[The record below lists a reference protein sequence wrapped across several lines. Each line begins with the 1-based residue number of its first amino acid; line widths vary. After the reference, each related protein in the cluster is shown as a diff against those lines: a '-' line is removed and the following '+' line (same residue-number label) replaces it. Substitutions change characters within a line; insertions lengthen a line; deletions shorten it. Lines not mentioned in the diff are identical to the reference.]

1 MEGPQFRQ
9 ELSQQLKLCP
19 QLMQNIALLQMNVQD
34 LREFLERAVEENPML
49 EQQEPSGDA
58 FRELSAR
65 NEWMRTSSDAPPE
78 PGAEDRELT
87 SRESFLREQLERRKL
102 PPKLLS
108 LCTYLIERLD
118 EDGFLPPE
126 ELEHLHHLG
135 LPAPM
140 LEEALAAVQAL
151 EPAGIAARSLSEC
164 LLIQLRRSGQETPL
178 LTELVSHHLEPLAR
192 QQYSPLAHLLH
203 CSKAEVENAAAQ
215 IAQLDPHP
223 GRWDAPA
230 SEPVQYIQP
239 DAYVLDENG
248 ALSVVLNDFYLPHLT
263 LSSQYEEMM
272 HSADAETA
280 SYLRRACK
288 QAQELL
294 SGLSRRGENA
304 PPMSGGC
311 SEHAGPL
318 FSSAGWSAFPYDP
331 PHSGRVSWAESVHHH
346 PGAEGKIS
354 SVPPGN
360 LPAQRIFF
368 SARRRQ
374 FSAGD
379 PHPNGAAP
387 AAGADAQRPSP
398 PGASG
403 AGGLSAR
410 AAHRVQIPSA
420 ACASGCQQAPKEIKG
435 VFSMN
440 YTDLTAYRKSNPF
453 MDFCGIEAVRAEH
466 DDCEVKMTITATDKN
481 THGFVHGGLLFT
493 LADCVAG
500 LTARSDGRNYVTQSA
515 HINFI
520 KNLTEG
526 TIHAYGMTLS
536 RGRTIVIIRVQIK
549 SEDGRLLAD
558 GTVDMFCVK

>member
-9 ELSQQLKLCP
+9 ELSQRLKLCP

-49 EQQEPSGDA
+49 EQREPSGDA

-65 NEWMRTSSDAPPE
+65 NEWMGTSSDAPPE

-87 SRESFLREQLERRKL
+87 SRESFLRDQLARRKL

-192 QQYSPLAHLLH
+192 QQYSPLAHLLR

-248 ALSVVLNDFYLPHLT
+248 ALSVVLNDFYLPHLA

-294 SGLSRRGENA
+294 SGLSRRGKTLHRCLEAVVSTQA
-304 PPMSGGC
+304 PFFLLSDGVLSPMTRRTLAESLGLNPSTITRALKGKYLQC
-311 SEHAGPL
+311 RRGIYPL
-318 FSSAGWSAFPYDP
+318 SAF
-331 PHSGRVSWAESVHHH
+331 
-346 PGAEGKIS
+346 
-354 SVPPGN
+354 
-360 LPAQRIFF
+360 FF

-420 ACASGCQQAPKEIKG
+420 ACASCCQQAPKEIKG

-526 TIHAYGMTLS
+526 TIHAYGTTLS

>member
-87 SRESFLREQLERRKL
+87 SRESFLRDQLARRKL

-108 LCTYLIERLD
+108 LCTYLIELLD

-135 LPAPM
+135 LPDPM

-178 LTELVSHHLEPLAR
+178 LTELVSHHLEALAR

-215 IAQLDPHP
+215 IAQMDPHP
-223 GRWDAPA
+223 GRWDAPV

-280 SYLRRACK
+280 SYLRRTCK

-294 SGLSRRGENA
+294 SGLSRRGETLHRCLEA
-304 PPMSGGC
+304 VVSMQTPFFLLPDGVLSPMTRRTLAESLGLNPSTITRALKGKYLQC
-311 SEHAGPL
+311 RRGIYPL
-318 FSSAGWSAFPYDP
+318 SAFFSQPVGGSSPQEIRTRMVQLLQQEPMLNDRLLRERLAQEGYRQYEISNFACP
-331 PHSGRVSWAESVHHH
+331 GHEGRH
-346 PGAEGKIS
+346 
-354 SVPPGN
+354 N
-360 LPAQRIFF
+360 LLYWNCKDYWGI
-368 SARRRQ
+368 
-374 FSAGD
+374 G
-379 PHPNGAAP
+379 P
-387 AAGADAQRPSP
+387 AAHSCLGSVRRFWPNDTAAFIAGTVQEQYEGPCNAEDYLIMQLRLC
-398 PGASG
+398 SG
-403 AGGLSAR
+403 L
-410 AAHRVQIPSA
+410 
-420 ACASGCQQAPKEIKG
+420 
-435 VFSMN
+435 
-440 YTDLTAYRKSNPF
+440 
-453 MDFCGIEAVRAEH
+453 
-466 DDCEVKMTITATDKN
+466 
-481 THGFVHGGLLFT
+481 
-493 LADCVAG
+493 
-500 LTARSDGRNYVTQSA
+500 
-515 HINFI
+515 
-520 KNLTEG
+520 NLTEY
-526 TIHAYGMTLS
+526 AARYGVRFDAGQMAFLRHCAASGYAVLDGDTLRLTPS
-536 RGRTIVIIRVQIK
+536 GMIVQNAILEELI
-549 SEDGRLLAD
+549 
-558 GTVDMFCVK
+558 

>member
-9 ELSQQLKLCP
+9 ELSQRLKLCP

-49 EQQEPSGDA
+49 EQREPSGDA
-58 FRELSAR
+58 F
-65 NEWMRTSSDAPPE
+65 
-78 PGAEDRELT
+78 RELT
-87 SRESFLREQLERRKL
+87 SRESFLRDQLARRKL

-192 QQYSPLAHLLH
+192 QQYSPLAHLLR

-248 ALSVVLNDFYLPHLT
+248 ALSVVLNDFYLPHLA

-294 SGLSRRGENA
+294 SGLSRRGKTLHRCLEAVVSTQA
-304 PPMSGGC
+304 PFFLLSDGVLSPMTRRTLAESLGLNPSTITRALKGKYLQC
-311 SEHAGPL
+311 RRGIYPL
-318 FSSAGWSAFPYDP
+318 SAFFSQPVGGSSPQEIRTRMVQLLQQEPMLNDRLLRERLAQEGYQLAQ
-331 PHSGRVSWAESVHHH
+331 RTVSKYRRQLA
-346 PGAEGKIS
+346 
-354 SVPPGN
+354 
-360 LPAQRIFF
+360 LPAA
-368 SARRRQ
+368 SK
-374 FSAGD
+374 
-379 PHPNGAAP
+379 
-387 AAGADAQRPSP
+387 RP
-398 PGASG
+398 
-403 AGGLSAR
+403 
-410 AAHRVQIPSA
+410 
-420 ACASGCQQAPKEIKG
+420 KK
-435 VFSMN
+435 
-440 YTDLTAYRKSNPF
+440 
-453 MDFCGIEAVRAEH
+453 
-466 DDCEVKMTITATDKN
+466 
-481 THGFVHGGLLFT
+481 
-493 LADCVAG
+493 
-500 LTARSDGRNYVTQSA
+500 
-515 HINFI
+515 
-520 KNLTEG
+520 
-526 TIHAYGMTLS
+526 
-536 RGRTIVIIRVQIK
+536 
-549 SEDGRLLAD
+549 
-558 GTVDMFCVK
+558 

>member
-9 ELSQQLKLCP
+9 ELSQRLKLCP

-49 EQQEPSGDA
+49 EQREPSGDA

-87 SRESFLREQLERRKL
+87 SRESFLRDQLARRKL

-108 LCTYLIERLD
+108 LCTYLIELLD

-140 LEEALAAVQAL
+140 PEEALAAVQAL

-248 ALSVVLNDFYLPHLT
+248 ALSVVLNDFYLPHLA

-294 SGLSRRGENA
+294 SGLSRRGKTLHRCLEA
-304 PPMSGGC
+304 VVSTQ
-311 SEHAGPL
+311 APL

-360 LPAQRIFF
+360 LPAQCILF
-368 SARRRQ
+368 SVRRRQ

-420 ACASGCQQAPKEIKG
+420 ACASCCQQAPKEIKG

-526 TIHAYGMTLS
+526 TIHAYGTTLS

>member
-34 LREFLERAVEENPML
+34 LREFLERAVEENSML

-87 SRESFLREQLERRKL
+87 SRESFLRDQLARRKL

-108 LCTYLIERLD
+108 LCTYLIELLD

-135 LPAPM
+135 LPDPM

-178 LTELVSHHLEPLAR
+178 LTELVSHHLEALAR

-223 GRWDAPA
+223 GRWDAPV

-280 SYLRRACK
+280 SYLRRTCK

-294 SGLSRRGENA
+294 SGLSRRGETLHRCLEAVVSTQA
-304 PPMSGGC
+304 PFFLLPDGVLSPMTRRTLAESLGLNPSTITRALKGKYLQC
-311 SEHAGPL
+311 RRGIYPL
-318 FSSAGWSAFPYDP
+318 SAF
-331 PHSGRVSWAESVHHH
+331 
-346 PGAEGKIS
+346 
-354 SVPPGN
+354 
-360 LPAQRIFF
+360 F
-368 SARRRQ
+368 SRRRQ

-420 ACASGCQQAPKEIKG
+420 ACSSCCQQAPKEIKG
-435 VFSMN
+435 VFAMN

-526 TIHAYGMTLS
+526 TIHAYGTTLS

>member
-49 EQQEPSGDA
+49 EQREPSGDA

-87 SRESFLREQLERRKL
+87 SRESFLRDQLARRKL

-140 LEEALAAVQAL
+140 PEEALAAVQAL

-164 LLIQLRRSGQETPL
+164 LLLQLRRSGQETPL

-192 QQYSPLAHLLH
+192 QQYGPLAHLLH

-248 ALSVVLNDFYLPHLT
+248 ALSVVLNDFYLPHLA

-294 SGLSRRGENA
+294 SGLSRRGKTLHRCLEAVVSTQA
-304 PPMSGGC
+304 PFFLLPDGVLSPMTRRTLAESLGLNPSTITRALKGKYLQC
-311 SEHAGPL
+311 RRGIYPL
-318 FSSAGWSAFPYDP
+318 SAF
-331 PHSGRVSWAESVHHH
+331 
-346 PGAEGKIS
+346 
-354 SVPPGN
+354 
-360 LPAQRIFF
+360 FF

-420 ACASGCQQAPKEIKG
+420 ACASCCQQAPKEIKG

-481 THGFVHGGLLFT
+481 THGFVHGSLLFT

-526 TIHAYGMTLS
+526 TIHAYGTTLS

>member
-9 ELSQQLKLCP
+9 ELSQKLKLCP

-49 EQQEPSGDA
+49 EQREPSGDA

-87 SRESFLREQLERRKL
+87 SLESFLRDQLARRKL

-108 LCTYLIERLD
+108 LCTYLIELLD

-140 LEEALAAVQAL
+140 LEQALAAVQAL

-294 SGLSRRGENA
+294 SGLSRRGKTLHRCLETVVSTQA
-304 PPMSGGC
+304 PFFLLSDGVLSPMTRRTLAESLGLNPSTITRALKGKYLQC
-311 SEHAGPL
+311 RRGIYPL
-318 FSSAGWSAFPYDP
+318 SAF
-331 PHSGRVSWAESVHHH
+331 
-346 PGAEGKIS
+346 
-354 SVPPGN
+354 
-360 LPAQRIFF
+360 FF

-420 ACASGCQQAPKEIKG
+420 ACASCCQQAPKEIKG

-526 TIHAYGMTLS
+526 TIHAYGTTLS

>member
-87 SRESFLREQLERRKL
+87 SRESFLRDQLARRKL

-108 LCTYLIERLD
+108 LCTYLIELLD

-135 LPAPM
+135 LPDPM

-178 LTELVSHHLEPLAR
+178 LTELVSHHLEALAR

-215 IAQLDPHP
+215 IAQMDPHP
-223 GRWDAPA
+223 GRWDAPV

-280 SYLRRACK
+280 SYLRRTCK

-294 SGLSRRGENA
+294 SGLSRRGETLHRCLEAVVSTQA
-304 PPMSGGC
+304 PFFLLPDGVLSPMTRRTLAESLGLNPSTITRALKGKYLQC
-311 SEHAGPL
+311 RRGIYPL
-318 FSSAGWSAFPYDP
+318 SAFFSQPVGGSSPQEIRTRMVQLLQQEPMLND
-331 PHSGRVSWAESVHHH
+331 RLLRERLAQ
-346 PGAEGKIS
+346 EGYQ
-354 SVPPGN
+354 
-360 LPAQRIFF
+360 LAQRTV
-368 SARRRQ
+368 SKYRR
-374 FSAGD
+374 
-379 PHPNGAAP
+379 
-387 AAGADAQRPSP
+387 
-398 PGASG
+398 
-403 AGGLSAR
+403 
-410 AAHRVQIPSA
+410 
-420 ACASGCQQAPKEIKG
+420 QQAPKEIKG
-435 VFSMN
+435 VFAMN

-526 TIHAYGMTLS
+526 TIHAYGTTLS

>member
-87 SRESFLREQLERRKL
+87 SRESFLRDQLARRKL

-108 LCTYLIERLD
+108 LCTYLIELLD

-135 LPAPM
+135 LPDPM

-178 LTELVSHHLEPLAR
+178 LTELVSHHLEALAR

-215 IAQLDPHP
+215 IAQMDPHP
-223 GRWDAPA
+223 GRWDAPV

-280 SYLRRACK
+280 SYLRRTCK

-294 SGLSRRGENA
+294 SGLSRRGETLHRCLEAVVSTQA
-304 PPMSGGC
+304 PFFLLPDGVLSPMTRRTLAESLGLNPSTITRALKGKYLQC
-311 SEHAGPL
+311 RRGIYPL
-318 FSSAGWSAFPYDP
+318 SAFFSQPVGGSSPQEIRTRMVQLLQQEPMLNDRLLRERLAQEGYRQYEISNFACP
-331 PHSGRVSWAESVHHH
+331 GHEGRH
-346 PGAEGKIS
+346 
-354 SVPPGN
+354 N
-360 LPAQRIFF
+360 LLYWNCKDYWGI
-368 SARRRQ
+368 
-374 FSAGD
+374 G
-379 PHPNGAAP
+379 P
-387 AAGADAQRPSP
+387 AAHSCLGSVRRFWPNDTAAFIAGTVQEQYEGPCNAEDYLIMQLRLC
-398 PGASG
+398 SG
-403 AGGLSAR
+403 L
-410 AAHRVQIPSA
+410 
-420 ACASGCQQAPKEIKG
+420 
-435 VFSMN
+435 
-440 YTDLTAYRKSNPF
+440 
-453 MDFCGIEAVRAEH
+453 
-466 DDCEVKMTITATDKN
+466 
-481 THGFVHGGLLFT
+481 
-493 LADCVAG
+493 
-500 LTARSDGRNYVTQSA
+500 
-515 HINFI
+515 
-520 KNLTEG
+520 NLTEY
-526 TIHAYGMTLS
+526 AARYGVRFDAGQMAFLRHCAASGYAVLDGDTLRLTPS
-536 RGRTIVIIRVQIK
+536 GMIVQNAILEELI
-549 SEDGRLLAD
+549 
-558 GTVDMFCVK
+558 

>member
-9 ELSQQLKLCP
+9 ELSQRLKLCP

-87 SRESFLREQLERRKL
+87 SRESFLRDQLERRKL

-140 LEEALAAVQAL
+140 LEQALAAVQAL

-294 SGLSRRGENA
+294 SGLSRRGKTLHRCLEAVVSTQA
-304 PPMSGGC
+304 PFFILPDGVLSPMTRRTLAESLGLNPSTITRALKGKYLQC
-311 SEHAGPL
+311 RRGIYPL
-318 FSSAGWSAFPYDP
+318 SAF
-331 PHSGRVSWAESVHHH
+331 
-346 PGAEGKIS
+346 
-354 SVPPGN
+354 
-360 LPAQRIFF
+360 FF

-379 PHPNGAAP
+379 PHPNGAAL

-420 ACASGCQQAPKEIKG
+420 ACASCCQQAPKEIKG

-440 YTDLTAYRKSNPF
+440 YTDLTAYRRSNPF

-526 TIHAYGMTLS
+526 TIHACGTTLS

>member
-203 CSKAEVENAAAQ
+203 CSKTEVENAAAQ

-248 ALSVVLNDFYLPHLT
+248 ALSVVLNDFYLPRLT

-294 SGLSRRGENA
+294 SGLSRRGKTLHRCLEAVVSTQA
-304 PPMSGGC
+304 PFFLLPDGVLSPMTRRTLAESLGLNPSTITRALKGKYLQC
-311 SEHAGPL
+311 RRGIYPL
-318 FSSAGWSAFPYDP
+318 SAFFSQPVGGSSPQEIRTRMVQLLQQEPMLND
-331 PHSGRVSWAESVHHH
+331 RLLRERLAQ
-346 PGAEGKIS
+346 EGYQ
-354 SVPPGN
+354 
-360 LPAQRIFF
+360 LAQRTV
-368 SARRRQ
+368 SKYRRQ
-374 FSAGD
+374 LALPVASK
-379 PHPNGAAP
+379 
-387 AAGADAQRPSP
+387 RP
-398 PGASG
+398 
-403 AGGLSAR
+403 
-410 AAHRVQIPSA
+410 
-420 ACASGCQQAPKEIKG
+420 KK
-435 VFSMN
+435 
-440 YTDLTAYRKSNPF
+440 
-453 MDFCGIEAVRAEH
+453 
-466 DDCEVKMTITATDKN
+466 
-481 THGFVHGGLLFT
+481 
-493 LADCVAG
+493 
-500 LTARSDGRNYVTQSA
+500 
-515 HINFI
+515 
-520 KNLTEG
+520 
-526 TIHAYGMTLS
+526 
-536 RGRTIVIIRVQIK
+536 
-549 SEDGRLLAD
+549 
-558 GTVDMFCVK
+558 

>member
-34 LREFLERAVEENPML
+34 LREFLERAVEETPML

-87 SRESFLREQLERRKL
+87 SRESFLRDQLARRKL

-108 LCTYLIERLD
+108 LCTYLIELLD

-135 LPAPM
+135 LPDPM

-178 LTELVSHHLEPLAR
+178 LTELVSHHLEALAR

-223 GRWDAPA
+223 GRWDAPV

-280 SYLRRACK
+280 SYLRRTCK

-294 SGLSRRGENA
+294 SGLSRRGETLRRCLEA
-304 PPMSGGC
+304 V
-311 SEHAGPL
+311 
-318 FSSAGWSAFPYDP
+318 
-331 PHSGRVSWAESVHHH
+331 VST
-346 PGAEGKIS
+346 
-354 SVPPGN
+354 
-360 LPAQRIFF
+360 
-368 SARRRQ
+368 
-374 FSAGD
+374 
-379 PHPNGAAP
+379 
-387 AAGADAQRPSP
+387 
-398 PGASG
+398 
-403 AGGLSAR
+403 
-410 AAHRVQIPSA
+410 
-420 ACASGCQQAPKEIKG
+420 QAP
-435 VFSMN
+435 F
-440 YTDLTAYRKSNPF
+440 F
-453 MDFCGIEAVRAEH
+453 FCRME
-466 DDCEVKMTITATDKN
+466 C
-481 THGFVHGGLLFT
+481 FPL
-493 LADCVAG
+493 
-500 LTARSDGRNYVTQSA
+500 
-515 HINFI
+515 
-520 KNLTEG
+520 
-526 TIHAYGMTLS
+526 
-536 RGRTIVIIRVQIK
+536 
-549 SEDGRLLAD
+549 
-558 GTVDMFCVK
+558 

>member
-58 FRELSAR
+58 FREL
-65 NEWMRTSSDAPPE
+65 
-78 PGAEDRELT
+78 T
-87 SRESFLREQLERRKL
+87 SRESFLRDQLERRKL

-164 LLIQLRRSGQETPL
+164 LLIQLRRGGQETPL

-294 SGLSRRGENA
+294 SGLSRRGETLHRCLEAVVSTQA
-304 PPMSGGC
+304 PFFLLPDGVLSPMTRRT
-311 SEHAGPL
+311 L
-318 FSSAGWSAFPYDP
+318 
-331 PHSGRVSWAESVHHH
+331 AESLGLNPSTITRALKGKYLQCRRGIYPLSTFFSQSVGGSS
-346 PGAEGKIS
+346 PQEIRTRMVQLLQQEPMLNDRLLRERLAQEGYQLAQRTVSKYRRQLA
-354 SVPPGN
+354 
-360 LPAQRIFF
+360 LPAA
-368 SARRRQ
+368 SK
-374 FSAGD
+374 
-379 PHPNGAAP
+379 
-387 AAGADAQRPSP
+387 RP
-398 PGASG
+398 
-403 AGGLSAR
+403 
-410 AAHRVQIPSA
+410 
-420 ACASGCQQAPKEIKG
+420 KK
-435 VFSMN
+435 
-440 YTDLTAYRKSNPF
+440 
-453 MDFCGIEAVRAEH
+453 
-466 DDCEVKMTITATDKN
+466 
-481 THGFVHGGLLFT
+481 
-493 LADCVAG
+493 
-500 LTARSDGRNYVTQSA
+500 
-515 HINFI
+515 
-520 KNLTEG
+520 
-526 TIHAYGMTLS
+526 
-536 RGRTIVIIRVQIK
+536 
-549 SEDGRLLAD
+549 
-558 GTVDMFCVK
+558 

>member
-58 FRELSAR
+58 F
-65 NEWMRTSSDAPPE
+65 
-78 PGAEDRELT
+78 RELT

-294 SGLSRRGENA
+294 SGLSRRGKTLHRCLEAVVSTQA
-304 PPMSGGC
+304 PFFLLPDGVLSPMTRRTLAESLGLNPSTITRALKGKYLQC
-311 SEHAGPL
+311 RRGIYPL
-318 FSSAGWSAFPYDP
+318 SAFFSQPVGGSSPQEIRTRMVQLLQQEPMLNDRLLRERLAQEGYQLAQ
-331 PHSGRVSWAESVHHH
+331 RTVSKYRRRLA
-346 PGAEGKIS
+346 
-354 SVPPGN
+354 
-360 LPAQRIFF
+360 LPAA
-368 SARRRQ
+368 SK
-374 FSAGD
+374 
-379 PHPNGAAP
+379 
-387 AAGADAQRPSP
+387 RP
-398 PGASG
+398 
-403 AGGLSAR
+403 
-410 AAHRVQIPSA
+410 
-420 ACASGCQQAPKEIKG
+420 KK
-435 VFSMN
+435 
-440 YTDLTAYRKSNPF
+440 
-453 MDFCGIEAVRAEH
+453 
-466 DDCEVKMTITATDKN
+466 
-481 THGFVHGGLLFT
+481 
-493 LADCVAG
+493 
-500 LTARSDGRNYVTQSA
+500 
-515 HINFI
+515 
-520 KNLTEG
+520 
-526 TIHAYGMTLS
+526 
-536 RGRTIVIIRVQIK
+536 
-549 SEDGRLLAD
+549 
-558 GTVDMFCVK
+558 

>member
-9 ELSQQLKLCP
+9 ELSQRLKLCP

-49 EQQEPSGDA
+49 EQREPSGDA
-58 FRELSAR
+58 F
-65 NEWMRTSSDAPPE
+65 
-78 PGAEDRELT
+78 RELT
-87 SRESFLREQLERRKL
+87 SRESFLRDQLARRKL

-248 ALSVVLNDFYLPHLT
+248 ALSVVLNDFYLPHLA

-294 SGLSRRGENA
+294 SGLSRRGKTLHRCLEAVVSTQA
-304 PPMSGGC
+304 PFFLLSDGVLSPMTRRTLAESLGLNPSTITRALKGKYLQC
-311 SEHAGPL
+311 RRGIYPL
-318 FSSAGWSAFPYDP
+318 SAFFSQPVGGSSPQEIRTRMVQLLQQEPMLNDRLLREHLAQEGYQLAQ
-331 PHSGRVSWAESVHHH
+331 RTVSKYRRQLA
-346 PGAEGKIS
+346 
-354 SVPPGN
+354 
-360 LPAQRIFF
+360 LPAA
-368 SARRRQ
+368 SK
-374 FSAGD
+374 
-379 PHPNGAAP
+379 
-387 AAGADAQRPSP
+387 RP
-398 PGASG
+398 
-403 AGGLSAR
+403 
-410 AAHRVQIPSA
+410 
-420 ACASGCQQAPKEIKG
+420 KK
-435 VFSMN
+435 
-440 YTDLTAYRKSNPF
+440 
-453 MDFCGIEAVRAEH
+453 
-466 DDCEVKMTITATDKN
+466 
-481 THGFVHGGLLFT
+481 
-493 LADCVAG
+493 
-500 LTARSDGRNYVTQSA
+500 
-515 HINFI
+515 
-520 KNLTEG
+520 
-526 TIHAYGMTLS
+526 
-536 RGRTIVIIRVQIK
+536 
-549 SEDGRLLAD
+549 
-558 GTVDMFCVK
+558 

>member
-87 SRESFLREQLERRKL
+87 SRESFLRDQLARRKL

-108 LCTYLIERLD
+108 LCTYLIELLD

-135 LPAPM
+135 LPDPM

-178 LTELVSHHLEPLAR
+178 LTELVSHHLEALAR

-223 GRWDAPA
+223 GRWDAPV

-272 HSADAETA
+272 RSADAETA
-280 SYLRRACK
+280 SYLRRTCK

-294 SGLSRRGENA
+294 SGLSRRGETLRRCLEAVVSTQA
-304 PPMSGGC
+304 PFFLLPDGVLSPMTRRTLAESLGLNPSTITRALKGKYLQC
-311 SEHAGPL
+311 RRGIYPL
-318 FSSAGWSAFPYDP
+318 SAFFSQPVGGSSPQEIRTRMVQLLQQEPMLNDRLLRERLAQEGYRQYEISNFACP
-331 PHSGRVSWAESVHHH
+331 GHEGRH
-346 PGAEGKIS
+346 
-354 SVPPGN
+354 N
-360 LPAQRIFF
+360 LLYWNCKDYWGI
-368 SARRRQ
+368 
-374 FSAGD
+374 G
-379 PHPNGAAP
+379 P
-387 AAGADAQRPSP
+387 AAHSCLGSVRRFWPNDTAAFIAGTVQEQYEGSCNAEDYLIMQLRLC
-398 PGASG
+398 SG
-403 AGGLSAR
+403 L
-410 AAHRVQIPSA
+410 
-420 ACASGCQQAPKEIKG
+420 
-435 VFSMN
+435 
-440 YTDLTAYRKSNPF
+440 
-453 MDFCGIEAVRAEH
+453 
-466 DDCEVKMTITATDKN
+466 
-481 THGFVHGGLLFT
+481 
-493 LADCVAG
+493 
-500 LTARSDGRNYVTQSA
+500 
-515 HINFI
+515 
-520 KNLTEG
+520 NLTEY
-526 TIHAYGMTLS
+526 AARYGVRFDAGQMAFLRHCAASGYAVLDGDTLRLTPS
-536 RGRTIVIIRVQIK
+536 GMIVQNAILEELI
-549 SEDGRLLAD
+549 
-558 GTVDMFCVK
+558 

>member
-294 SGLSRRGENA
+294 SGLSRRGKTLHRCLEAVVSTQA
-304 PPMSGGC
+304 PFFLLPDGVLSPMTRRTLAESLGLNPSTITRALKGKYLQC
-311 SEHAGPL
+311 RRGIYPL
-318 FSSAGWSAFPYDP
+318 SAF
-331 PHSGRVSWAESVHHH
+331 
-346 PGAEGKIS
+346 
-354 SVPPGN
+354 
-360 LPAQRIFF
+360 FF

-526 TIHAYGMTLS
+526 TIHAYGTTLS

>member
-49 EQQEPSGDA
+49 EQREPSGDA
-58 FRELSAR
+58 FRE
-65 NEWMRTSSDAPPE
+65 PE

-87 SRESFLREQLERRKL
+87 SRESFLRDQLARRKL

-164 LLIQLRRSGQETPL
+164 LLIQLRRSGQEAPL

-192 QQYSPLAHLLH
+192 QQYSPLAHLLR

-294 SGLSRRGENA
+294 SGLSRRGKTLHRCLEAVVSTQA
-304 PPMSGGC
+304 PFFLLPDGVLSPMTRRTLAESLGLNPSTITRALKGKYLQC
-311 SEHAGPL
+311 RRGIYPL
-318 FSSAGWSAFPYDP
+318 SAFFSQSVGGSSPQEIRTRMVQLLQQEPMLNDRLLRERLAQEGYQLAQ
-331 PHSGRVSWAESVHHH
+331 RTVSKYRRRLA
-346 PGAEGKIS
+346 
-354 SVPPGN
+354 
-360 LPAQRIFF
+360 LPAA
-368 SARRRQ
+368 SK
-374 FSAGD
+374 
-379 PHPNGAAP
+379 
-387 AAGADAQRPSP
+387 RP
-398 PGASG
+398 
-403 AGGLSAR
+403 
-410 AAHRVQIPSA
+410 
-420 ACASGCQQAPKEIKG
+420 KK
-435 VFSMN
+435 
-440 YTDLTAYRKSNPF
+440 
-453 MDFCGIEAVRAEH
+453 
-466 DDCEVKMTITATDKN
+466 
-481 THGFVHGGLLFT
+481 
-493 LADCVAG
+493 
-500 LTARSDGRNYVTQSA
+500 
-515 HINFI
+515 
-520 KNLTEG
+520 
-526 TIHAYGMTLS
+526 
-536 RGRTIVIIRVQIK
+536 
-549 SEDGRLLAD
+549 
-558 GTVDMFCVK
+558 